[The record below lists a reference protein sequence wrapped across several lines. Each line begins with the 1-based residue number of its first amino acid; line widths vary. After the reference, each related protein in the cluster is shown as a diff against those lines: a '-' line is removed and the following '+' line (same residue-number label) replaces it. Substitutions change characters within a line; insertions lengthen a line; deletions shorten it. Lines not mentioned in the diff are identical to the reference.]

1 MVFRVNRRSNF
12 SHILIGLL
20 GLLFLV
26 QTGLSQP
33 ESDGDQDY
41 TINLE
46 NTDLQELIRF
56 VADATGSTIVV
67 DPSVKG
73 KVNVISSEPIT
84 QAELYD
90 LFLSILDVHNYTA
103 IRSGNVVRV
112 IQNKE
117 ARTSPL
123 GSPGALNN
131 TSENEYVTQVVRLEN
146 ISAAKLI
153 PVLRPLVPQQS
164 HLASYTPVSY
174 THLTLPTILLV

>member
-1 MVFRVNRRSNF
+1 MFNKVNMIFLINRRSNF
-12 SHILIGLL
+12 SHVLIGIL
-20 GLLFLV
+20 GLFFLV

-33 ESDGDQDY
+33 ESDGDKDY

-90 LFLSILDVHNYTA
+90 LFLSILFPKFQISIGQGWPSRPVRPQAWSIKIWNLTKCVSEMIA
-103 IRSGNVVRV
+103 ITND
-112 IQNKE
+112 
-117 ARTSPL
+117 
-123 GSPGALNN
+123 
-131 TSENEYVTQVVRLEN
+131 
-146 ISAAKLI
+146 
-153 PVLRPLVPQQS
+153 
-164 HLASYTPVSY
+164 SY
-174 THLTLPTILLV
+174 LF